1 MEAGTRWGHMGLAG
15 PGTGGCLGVWFA
27 VGAGERGIP
36 AVGALGEVGG
46 GGGLGSRLAG
56 PVAAA
61 ARPRVAR
68 ASVSL
73 SAVGWSGREECEC
86 HIQD

>member
-46 GGGLGSRLAG
+46 GGGLGSR
-56 PVAAA
+56 
-61 ARPRVAR
+61 VAR